1 VDYGASGDIPLPGDY
16 DGDGKADIAIFRPST
31 GLWAVHHSSDIPDT
45 FVTYGG
51 VGGDVPVPADYDGDG
66 KTDIAI
72 HRPSTG
78 GWFVHRSTDSGDT
91 IVTFGIAS
99 DVPVALPY
107 ATRHVFF

>member
-1 VDYGASGDIPLPGDY
+1 
-16 DGDGKADIAIFRPST
+16 
-31 GLWAVHHSSDIPDT
+31 
-45 FVTYGG
+45 
-51 VGGDVPVPADYDGDG
+51 VPADYDGDG

-78 GWFVHRSTDSGDT
+78 GWFVSRSTDSGDT

-99 DVPVALPY
+99 DVAVALPY